1 MQASSS
7 HTHLN
12 TLEFNVFIKQFE
24 HIFDWPNYSGCASN
38 HLFMIQEG
46 SRSVTEYAIE
56 FGTLAEEATWNEPA
70 LLNVFRQGLR
80 GWVSDALVGGPQ
92 PKDLVELID
101 HTIEI
106 DNHQLE
112 RRREFLYHLYCP
124 VSPRSPASWQVSP
137 SRSQSRSP
145 LAAPRSL
152 GEEPNAAGSRTLD
165 CRGETQTPQ
174 RGGLSVMR
182 SGG

>member
-1 MQASSS
+1 
-7 HTHLN
+7 
-12 TLEFNVFIKQFE
+12 
-24 HIFDWPNYSGCASN
+24 
-38 HLFMIQEG
+38 MIQEG

-70 LLNVFRQGLR
+70 LLNVFRQGLS
-80 GWVSDALVGGPQ
+80 GWVSDALIGGPQ

-101 HTIEI
+101 HAIEI